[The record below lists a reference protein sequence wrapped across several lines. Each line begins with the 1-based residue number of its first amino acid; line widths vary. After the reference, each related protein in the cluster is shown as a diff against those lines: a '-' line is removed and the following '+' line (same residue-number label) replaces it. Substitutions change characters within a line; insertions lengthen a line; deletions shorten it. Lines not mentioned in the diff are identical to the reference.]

1 MQHQQK
7 GHVRVGDLRR
17 VKVTLPQAASIL
29 HVDVGQIRKAID
41 RQEITATYAFVGNR
55 KIRVLDGVD
64 LLYLRLGRSLKV
76 GIRRP
81 LYKRLKGAPEQETLD
96 KPFTIVPAEAG
107 RGLVDNAVVQVSG
120 EAAETLRGISAAQE
134 AAGLIDDAGNIAGTR
149 VEAHRVAALISG
161 GMSADEV
168 LEDYPNLGRLQIDA
182 AVGYAAA
189 NPKQGR
195 PYPGRTVKSVLRGG
209 SGGLAAAF
217 ALSRDGEE
225 GFGEGAG

>member
-41 RQEITATYAFVGNR
+41 RQEITATYALVGNR
-55 KIRVLDGVD
+55 RIRVLDGVD

-76 GIRRP
+76 GFRRP
-81 LYKRLKGAPEQETLD
+81 LYRRLKGARAQETLD
-96 KPFTIVPAEAG
+96 RPFTIAPTEASS
-107 RGLVDNAVVQVSG
+107 LVESAVVQVSE
-120 EAAETLRGISAAQE
+120 EAAETLKGISAAQE
-134 AAGLIDDAGNIAGTR
+134 AVGLIDAEGNISGTR
-149 VEAHRVAALISG
+149 VEAHRIAALISG

-168 LEDYPNLGRLQIDA
+168 LEDYPNLDRHQIDA
-182 AVGYAAA
+182 AVRYAVA

-195 PYPGRTVKSVLRGG
+195 PYPSRTVKSVLRGG